1 MSLGFVLLRRLTW
14 LLPPAVRILR
24 GMKVYIMGFD
34 ETPEYN
40 EAKKSGKPYFG

>member
-1 MSLGFVLLRRLTW
+1 
-14 LLPPAVRILR
+14 
-24 GMKVYIMGFD
+24 MKVYIMGFD